1 MTTDTPAS
9 QASPVLVPGQRP
21 TPAVPPEGRGRTEV
35 TDRVAAKIARCAAG
49 EVAGVREVIERGG
62 GLRGTRPASA
72 TVRGDTVEIGLT
84 VSVAYPMP
92 LRVVAAAIRSHVASR
107 IAALTGLEVS
117 HVDITMAE
125 LTAPPAPTWGFS
137 REAFSRESLP
147 EAPRGSSREAFSRE
161 SLPEA
166 PQETS
171 WETSRQAPPKPPPRT
186 PPEVS
191 P

>member
-9 QASPVLVPGQRP
+9 QASAVLVPGQRP

-35 TDRVAAKIARCAAG
+35 TDRVAVKIARHAAG
-49 EVAGVREVIERGG
+49 EVAGVGEVIERG

-107 IAALTGLEVS
+107 IAALTGLQVS

-125 LTAPPAPTWGFS
+125 LTAPPAPTWGSSRETFS
-137 REAFSRESLP
+137 RET
-147 EAPRGSSREAFSRE
+147 FSRE

-171 WETSRQAPPKPPPRT
+171 RETARQAPPKPPPRT

>member
-9 QASPVLVPGQRP
+9 QASAVLVPGQRP

-35 TDRVAAKIARCAAG
+35 TDRVAAKIARHAAG
-49 EVAGVREVIERGG
+49 EVAGVREVIERG

-92 LRVVAAAIRSHVASR
+92 LRGVAAAIRSHVASR
-107 IAALTGLEVS
+107 IAALTGLQVS

-125 LTAPPAPTWGFS
+125 LTAPPAPTWGS
-137 REAFSRESLP
+137 SRES
-147 EAPRGSSREAFSRE
+147 FSRE

-171 WETSRQAPPKPPPRT
+171 RGTARQAPPKPPPRT